1 MDWNGTGKK
10 PPAEHIAFVVYNFLQ
25 RFTRETTGSWED
37 VVGLELDDKYPI
49 SFQPLRVFRLI
60 LSRETKGLCGIFTQ
74 CFFF

>member
-25 RFTRETTGSWED
+25 RFTRKTTGSWED

-49 SFQPLRVFRLI
+49 SFQPLRHEKRRDDVGFSHSVSSFEQI
-60 LSRETKGLCGIFTQ
+60 
-74 CFFF
+74 